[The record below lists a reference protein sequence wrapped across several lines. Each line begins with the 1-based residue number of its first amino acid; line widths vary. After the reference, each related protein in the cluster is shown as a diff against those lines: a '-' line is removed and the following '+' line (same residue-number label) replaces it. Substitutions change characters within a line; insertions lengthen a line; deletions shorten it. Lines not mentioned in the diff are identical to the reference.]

1 MLIGM
6 FSSNRFETIKP
17 GAAVKLAF
25 AHRAG
30 VFAFLMSILVGIIS
44 YTAYLYGQDI
54 RLVMT
59 A

>member
-6 FSSNRFETIKP
+6 FSPNCFETIKP
-17 GAAVKLAF
+17 GAAVKLVF

-30 VFAFLMSILVGIIS
+30 VFGLLMSILVEISS

-54 RLVMT
+54 SLVMT